1 MEKRELD
8 SCLSSIADGDMEAL
22 ARLYQ
27 HFYRPVYLL
36 AVSRTSDP
44 SLAEDIAQEVFLT
57 IRTQAASYESG
68 NARSWI
74 FGITKNVTRYFMR
87 RSRRET
93 ADEEAVTDAPW
104 PAEMEKACLDG
115 ILVCAALEGLNPAE
129 YRTTVLH
136 VYGGLKL
143 TEIASFTG
151 IPYGTV
157 LWQYATAKK
166 KLRAFYA
173 SADAK
178 GGLSNE

>member
-8 SCLSSIADGDMEAL
+8 SCLCRIADGDMEAL

-74 FGITKNVTRYFMR
+74 FRHHQKRHPVFHAAEQSGNR
-87 RSRRET
+87 R
-93 ADEEAVTDAPW
+93 
-104 PAEMEKACLDG
+104 
-115 ILVCAALEGLNPAE
+115 
-129 YRTTVLH
+129 
-136 VYGGLKL
+136 
-143 TEIASFTG
+143 
-151 IPYGTV
+151 
-157 LWQYATAKK
+157 
-166 KLRAFYA
+166 
-173 SADAK
+173 
-178 GGLSNE
+178 